1 MMPKRS
7 ALLLAL
13 LTVVAC
19 DRAPEEL
26 ATTEQPSGTG
36 LRYLGGSADGGF
48 SRATEPRQFVFPADH
63 ASHPDYRSEW
73 WYFTGNLATSSE
85 RHLGFELTFF
95 RFAAAPPSPK
105 AESASAWRSD
115 QVWMAHLAVT
125 DSAGRRFFA
134 RERLS
139 REALGVAGAT
149 ASPLRIWVKDWQ
161 AVGEQDGDEVTFR
174 LEARD
179 GSIGLSLDL
188 GSTLPPVAHGDRG
201 LDRKGAGIGN
211 ASYYYSLPRLNA
223 AGSVTV
229 DGEVFPVTGL
239 AWMDREWSTSS
250 LEPGIVGWDWFALH
264 LSDGRSL
271 MVYRLRTGS
280 GESSPYSG
288 GSLIGADGRRTALAA
303 TDIALT
309 ARDHWTSPTTG
320 TRYPIEWRLTIPP
333 AGLDLAISPYLEDQE
348 VNLSVRYWEGAV
360 RAVAAGSKVT
370 AQGYLELAGY

>member
-1 MMPKRS
+1 MRKRS

-26 ATTEQPSGTG
+26 ATAEQSLNTG
-36 LRYLGGSADGGF
+36 LRYLGGSAEAGF
-48 SRATEPRQFVFPADH
+48 ARATEPREFVFPADH

-73 WYFTGNLATSSE
+73 WYFTGNLATATG
-85 RHLGFELTFF
+85 RHFGFELTFF

-105 AESASAWRSD
+105 PDSASAWRSD

-139 REALGVAGAT
+139 REALDLAGAT

-161 AVGEQDGDEVTFR
+161 AVGEQNGDEVAFR

-179 GSIGLSLDL
+179 TSVGLSLDV

-201 LDRKGAGIGN
+201 LDRKGAGVGN
-211 ASYYYSLPRLNA
+211 ASYYYSLPRLSA

-229 DGEVFPVTGL
+229 DGDVFPVTGL

-250 LEPGIVGWDWFALH
+250 LEPGVIGWDWFALH

-271 MVYRLRTGS
+271 MVYRLRTAS

-320 TRYPIEWRLTIPP
+320 VRYPTEWRLAIAP
-333 AGLDLAISPYLEDQE
+333 AALDLTIAPYLVDQE
-348 VNLSVRYWEGAV
+348 MNLSVRYWEGAV
-360 RAVAAGSKVT
+360 RAVAAGSDLT
-370 AQGYLELAGY
+370 AQGYMELAGY

>member
-1 MMPKRS
+1 MRKRS

-26 ATTEQPSGTG
+26 ATAEQSLNTG
-36 LRYLGGSADGGF
+36 LRYLGGSAEAGF
-48 SRATEPRQFVFPADH
+48 ARATEPREFVFPADH

-73 WYFTGNLATSSE
+73 WYFTGNLATAAG
-85 RHLGFELTFF
+85 RHFGFELTFF

-105 AESASAWRSD
+105 PDSASAWRSD

-139 REALGVAGAT
+139 REALDLAGAT

-161 AVGEQDGDEVTFR
+161 AVGEQNGDEVAFR

-179 GSIGLSLDL
+179 TSVGLSLDV
-188 GSTLPPVAHGDRG
+188 GATLPPVAHGDRG
-201 LDRKGAGIGN
+201 LDRKGAGVGN
-211 ASYYYSLPRLNA
+211 ASYYYSLPRLSA

-250 LEPGIVGWDWFALH
+250 LEPGVIGWDWFALH

-271 MVYRLRTGS
+271 MVYRLRTAS

-320 TRYPIEWRLTIPP
+320 VRYPTEWRLAIAP
-333 AGLDLAISPYLEDQE
+333 AALDLTISPYLEDQE
-348 VNLSVRYWEGAV
+348 MNLSVRYWEGAV
-360 RAVAAGSKVT
+360 RAVAAGSDVT
-370 AQGYLELAGY
+370 AQGYMELAGY